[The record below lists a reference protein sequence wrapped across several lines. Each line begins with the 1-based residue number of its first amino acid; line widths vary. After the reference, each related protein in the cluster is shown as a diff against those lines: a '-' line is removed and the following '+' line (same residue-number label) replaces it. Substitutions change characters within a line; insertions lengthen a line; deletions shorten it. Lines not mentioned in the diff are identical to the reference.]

1 METLYDRL
9 SDMTRD
15 KIDQYPYPTSRRILI
30 EELKSKTNA
39 NEITLDGAI
48 TLLVNVLNQR
58 FDVCNFYDLFKKY

>member
-15 KIDQYPYPTSRRILI
+15 KIDQYPYPTTRRILI

-58 FDVCNFYDLFKKY
+58 FDVVNFYDLFKKY